1 MSVTVAGTKSRAEKG
16 IGDDLERPF
25 VLSMRRE
32 GLDLTLLSV
41 SAQDHT
47 NGGGTDVSKLWCRGA
62 AYHGTM
68 VELRLGAVPA
78 VRNVVSDEMLESEVV
93 SPRLPL
99 GNLSSVAGGLSL
111 ILTLGMSRDARDG
124 VC

>member
-32 GLDLTLLSV
+32 GLDLNLLSV
-41 SAQDHT
+41 SVQDRT
-47 NGGGTDVSKLWCRGA
+47 NGGGTELCCGGA
-62 AYHGTM
+62 PYHGTM
-68 VELRLGAVPA
+68 VESRLGAVPA
-78 VRNVVSDEMLESEVV
+78 VRNVVSDEMLESSVV

-99 GNLSSVAGGLSL
+99 GNSSSVAGGLSL
-111 ILTLGMSRDARDG
+111 ILILGMSRDARDR

>member
-41 SAQDHT
+41 SAQDRT
-47 NGGGTDVSKLWCRGA
+47 NGGGTELCCGGA
-62 AYHGTM
+62 PHHGTM
-68 VELRLGAVPA
+68 VESRLG
-78 VRNVVSDEMLESEVV
+78 VVSDEMLESSVV

-111 ILTLGMSRDARDG
+111 ILILGMSRDARDG